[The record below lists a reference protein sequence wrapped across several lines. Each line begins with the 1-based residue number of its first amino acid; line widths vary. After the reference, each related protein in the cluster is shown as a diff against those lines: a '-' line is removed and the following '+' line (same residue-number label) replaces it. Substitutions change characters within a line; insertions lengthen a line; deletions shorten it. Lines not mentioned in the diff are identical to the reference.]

1 MVGAPVVVL
10 SAGLGGGGGYWLAQR
25 AALEEQ
31 YQLVSYDHN
40 GTGENAGPLP
50 AGYSLATMAGELF
63 SALQAAGIARFAL
76 VGHALGGAD
85 WPAAGARSPRG
96 GERPGAGQR
105 LAVAVAAYPPL
116 LPGARASAACRRA
129 QAWVEAQPLFLYP
142 AEWMAARLP
151 RLEAEDALA
160 ISHFQ
165 GKENLLKRLQ
175 ALKQADFSRRA
186 AAIACPTLIIS
197 AADDLLVP
205 ASCSRVLQTAIPG
218 SQLVEMPWGG
228 HACNVTDA
236 DTFNTIYATG
246 CPLCCRSP
254 GRPDERRDKPHGLRD
269 AVYPGPDPQRLAG

>member
-1 MVGAPVVVL
+1 MMRLNIAPAPWPGAPVVVL

-50 AGYSLATMAGELF
+50 ADYSLATMAGELF

-76 VGHALGGAD
+76 VGHALGALIGLQLALD
-85 WPAAGARSPRG
+85 RPEAVSALALVNGWLSLSPHTRRCFQVRERLLHAGG
-96 GERPGAGQR
+96 
-105 LAVAVAAYPPL
+105 
-116 LPGARASAACRRA
+116 A
-129 QAWVEAQPLFLYP
+129 QAWV
-142 AEWMAARLP
+142 
-151 RLEAEDALA
+151 EAEDALA

-186 AAIACPTLIIS
+186 SAIACPTLIIS

-236 DTFNTIYATG
+236 DTFNTI
-246 CPLCCRSP
+246 
-254 GRPDERRDKPHGLRD
+254 LRD
-269 AVYPGPDPQRLAG
+269 GLSAMLPVARETR